1 VVVLGIAG
9 TDTAAAAS
17 VARRLRAAGI
27 TAVLDASDRRLDRRL
42 ATASRQGARA
52 AVLVG
57 TDEAARGA
65 ATWKD
70 LDSGRQETAPV
81 DEVAAAL
88 RLLLTGQ

>member
-1 VVVLGIAG
+1 VVLGIAG
-9 TDTAAAAS
+9 TDTPAAAA

-57 TDEAARGA
+57 ADEAAAGT

-70 LDSGRQETAPV
+70 LDTGRQQTAPV

-88 RLLLTGQ
+88 RLLLAGQ